1 MNTMEKEYAKLVI
14 KVGVALKEGQ
24 PLFIKTPYES
34 YPFAQLLGEVAYE
47 QGASLVKIELDD
59 LKLLNIRIANQT
71 AQQLK
76 EIPSYQKN
84 IDYEMMV
91 KDWAYIRIDNTE
103 NRHFL
108 EGVDADKLTSYSTAL
123 RENSKEYALNRMRNE
138 SSWCVICAPGEK
150 WAKDVLGEDGTVKEL
165 WDVLKP
171 ILKLDQKDVIGSWEK
186 HNQMLKQRGSIL
198 NNLKIESLHFTSGK
212 TDLTIGL
219 IETSIWEGGGAIL
232 KDGRAF
238 MPNIP
243 TEEVFTTPHRL
254 KVDGYVTTTRPVS
267 VLDSNVE
274 NLKLTFKDGKVI
286 DAKTEIG
293 DEIIK
298 RFLEIDQQARYL
310 GEVAL
315 VDQDSA
321 ISQSNKVF
329 SSILYDENASCHI
342 ALGSGYPSCLSNAH
356 LLSSDQQLMDA
367 GCNRSLVHTDFM
379 IGSDDLD
386 IVATT
391 FSGDK
396 VKIMEQGRFVI

>member
-1 MNTMEKEYAKLVI
+1 MEKEYAKLVI

-34 YPFAQLLGEVAYE
+34 YPFAQLLGEVAYD

-59 LKLLNIRIANQT
+59 LKLLNKRIANQT

-108 EGVDADKLTSYSTAL
+108 EGVDAEKLTSYSSAL

-150 WAKDVLGEDGTVKEL
+150 WAKDVLGEDGTVNEL

-171 ILKLDQKDVIGSWEK
+171 ILKLDQKDVIESWEK

-198 NNLKIESLHFTSGK
+198 NNLKIESLHFTSSK

-232 KDGRAF
+232 KDG
-238 MPNIP
+238 
-243 TEEVFTTPHRL
+243 EH
-254 KVDGYVTTTRPVS
+254 
-267 VLDSNVE
+267 
-274 NLKLTFKDGKVI
+274 
-286 DAKTEIG
+286 
-293 DEIIK
+293 
-298 RFLEIDQQARYL
+298 
-310 GEVAL
+310 
-315 VDQDSA
+315 
-321 ISQSNKVF
+321 
-329 SSILYDENASCHI
+329 
-342 ALGSGYPSCLSNAH
+342 
-356 LLSSDQQLMDA
+356 
-367 GCNRSLVHTDFM
+367 
-379 IGSDDLD
+379 
-386 IVATT
+386 
-391 FSGDK
+391 
-396 VKIMEQGRFVI
+396 